1 MLAKMQREIKEK
13 GKYSFS
19 KIGIYLNQS
28 LYIEYKVNHEILVIS
43 YNQIEEKI
51 YVYYRSKLD
60 IANFYYQ
67 LRDLNFIKS
76 KYSLILDMKG
86 KQYEDILIVLSE
98 ILFRVDCMMIFSDIG
113 IQKYSAD
120 SFAITGNYL
129 DDQNNSIFAPW
140 CKKGLSAQF
149 IGSNNSIKVN
159 TKNLLLNLSI
169 CIIGDNSRLILG
181 ENVSMQGAIKMHEN
195 TQVVIGNNVL
205 SHGDVQ
211 IYADKDTHIVINN
224 NCIFEEDVVLRTS
237 NRCNIIDMNSNEV
250 VQRPRNILIGEHV
263 WISHGA
269 KVLSGANIGMNTKV
283 NSFSVVDKQYAENVV
298 LSGSPAKVIMQDI
311 KWEQ

>member
-86 KQYEDILIVLSE
+86 KQYEDVLIVLSE
-98 ILFRVDCMMIFSDIG
+98 ILFRVD
-113 IQKYSAD
+113 
-120 SFAITGNYL
+120 
-129 DDQNNSIFAPW
+129 
-140 CKKGLSAQF
+140 
-149 IGSNNSIKVN
+149 
-159 TKNLLLNLSI
+159 LLLFF
-169 CIIGDNSRLILG
+169 LG
-181 ENVSMQGAIKMHEN
+181 FWIK
-195 TQVVIGNNVL
+195 
-205 SHGDVQ
+205 
-211 IYADKDTHIVINN
+211 K
-224 NCIFEEDVVLRTS
+224 
-237 NRCNIIDMNSNEV
+237 
-250 VQRPRNILIGEHV
+250 
-263 WISHGA
+263 
-269 KVLSGANIGMNTKV
+269 
-283 NSFSVVDKQYAENVV
+283 
-298 LSGSPAKVIMQDI
+298 
-311 KWEQ
+311 